1 MFYFILNVIYGEI
14 IFLSRYFFLVYIGKP
29 HMIIHGRV
37 SYLEFKI
44 VSNRVLDE
52 DLNVKLS
59 HMLVT

>member
-1 MFYFILNVIYGEI
+1 
-14 IFLSRYFFLVYIGKP
+14 
-29 HMIIHGRV
+29 MIIYGRV